1 VAAGRLS
8 FTNPEEIDMTQSS
21 GRPTTFEDLD
31 SYTKRGET
39 VASFRIDMF
48 ADDPDLLRSYA
59 DFLQNAQNAG
69 FDYVDGEIQTRVTEE
84 VQAEKLAR
92 AQADWDSAERQYTAW
107 ADTGVAPPYPQF
119 VTAWAKREGRLVP
132 EQVSA

>member
-1 VAAGRLS
+1 
-8 FTNPEEIDMTQSS
+8 MTQSS

-31 SYTKRGET
+31 SYAKRGET

-69 FDYVDGEIQTRVTEE
+69 FDYVDGEIRTRVTEE
-84 VQAEKLAR
+84 VQAEKLAA
-92 AQADWDSAERQYTAW
+92 AQTDWDSAEKQYLAW
-107 ADTGVAPPYPQF
+107 VETGVAPQYPQF
-119 VTAWAKREGRLVP
+119 VTGWAKREGLPVP
-132 EQVSA
+132 EAVSA